1 MPVRKIKKS
10 YISCVG
16 YFKSYK
22 NNKQLAFES
31 ILERD
36 FFMLLEF
43 ERAVVSFEEQPL
55 KINYQLKTKNTR
67 YTPDVLVTY
76 KDGSQ
81 KIFEVK
87 YQSDIDSDPK
97 LQHKISVLKEEI
109 ARQMSLALE
118 TFTDAQIDQVY
129 LKNCVFLYK
138 NAFIPNNNA
147 LTAKVLE
154 SFHNLSSPV
163 SIKSFLELL
172 STKQTEQLET
182 LPYLW
187 HEIFKNTAL
196 VNMNKPLTMS
206 SLLLIRNNYE

>member
-16 YFKSYK
+16 YFKSFK

-43 ERAVVSFEEQPL
+43 DNDVVSFEEQPL
-55 KINYQLKTKNTR
+55 KITYKLRAKNAR
-67 YTPDVLVTY
+67 YTPDVLVRY
-76 KDGSQ
+76 KDGSK

-109 ARQMSLALE
+109 AQQMSLSFE
-118 TFTDAQIDQVY
+118 TFTDSQIDSVY
-129 LKNCVFLYK
+129 LKNCIFLYK
-138 NAFIPNNNA
+138 HAF
-147 LTAKVLE
+147 LSE
-154 SFHNLSSPV
+154 SPAISPRIEENINELSAPL
-163 SIKSFLELL
+163 SIKSFLEHF
-172 STKQTEQLET
+172 STNQTEQLQV
-182 LPYLW
+182 LPYFW
-187 HEIFKNTAL
+187 HRIFKEPSL
-196 VNMNKPLTMS
+196 LNMHAKITMS
-206 SLLLIRNNYE
+206 SHIHKKKINE